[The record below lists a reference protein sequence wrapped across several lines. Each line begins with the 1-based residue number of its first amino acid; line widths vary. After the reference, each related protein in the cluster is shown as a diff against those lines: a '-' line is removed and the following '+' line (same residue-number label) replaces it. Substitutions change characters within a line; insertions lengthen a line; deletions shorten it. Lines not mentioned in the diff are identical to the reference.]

1 MPGARRSRSR
11 RGGRQVKGLR
21 AIAVGRVARWGFLSL
36 GAGLAATWSL
46 DYVFPPDL
54 AALRTVSTQV
64 VDRDGALL
72 RAFPVAE
79 GTWRLPARAAAVDP
93 RYIALLRAVE
103 DQRLG
108 SHPGV
113 DPLAALRAASQ
124 LAATGTVVSGASTL
138 AMQLARLIEPR
149 PRTLGAKLIESARA
163 LQLTMR
169 LGSAG
174 VLDAYLTLAPFG
186 GNVQGVRAASLAY
199 LGKEPAR
206 LSLAEAALL
215 VALPRSPTHAR
226 PDRHPDAAKALRDR
240 VLARAVAVGLAS
252 ADEAAAAASEA
263 LPGRVALPLLAAHV
277 AESLARATPPG
288 GVVRTPIDG
297 YLQAQVEDLLRRR
310 AAGIEESASIAALVV
325 AIPERTVVAAVGGP
339 DLFDAR
345 RAGAVDL
352 TAAQRSPG
360 SALKPMIYGLAFQ
373 DGIAA
378 AQTVIDDLPM
388 SYAGYRPEN
397 FDLGHSGPVTAR
409 LALIRSLNLPAVALL
424 DRVGPG
430 AFAASLRAAGI
441 ALAQPRPEVPP
452 GLAYALGGVGVS
464 LRDLVTIFVAIA
476 DGGRAGPLVWDRDA
490 APPGDVQLLDAQAAR
505 TVIDILADSAPPAG
519 WSRAV
524 GRRIAYKTGTSYGF
538 RDAWAIGTDGRH
550 VAGVWTGRPDGTP
563 RPGVTGARAAAPI
576 LFEIFGS
583 LPAASAQAAARS
595 GFDSGLAQA
604 QPPAALRR
612 LALRGQAGWEPDPD
626 APLAIAFPPDGAR
639 IALSEGGQMGVL
651 PIKVQGGQGS
661 LTLLVNGQPLALAG
675 GARAARELVK
685 RAFWQPDGPGFA
697 EIAAI
702 DAIGRRAAVVIR
714 ID

>member
-1 MPGARRSRSR
+1 MGA
-11 RGGRQVKGLR
+11 Q
-21 AIAVGRVARWGFLSL
+21 AIAVGRAARWGILSL
-36 GAGLAATWSL
+36 GAGLAAAWSL
-46 DYVFPPDL
+46 DRLFPPDL
-54 AALRTVSTQV
+54 GPLRAVSTQV

-79 GTWRLPARAAAVDP
+79 GTWRLPARAATVDP

-103 DQRLG
+103 DKRLG
-108 SHPGV
+108 DHPGV
-113 DPLAALRAASQ
+113 DLLAALRAASQ
-124 LAATGTVVSGASTL
+124 FARTGVVTSGASTL

-163 LQLTMR
+163 LQLTIR

-186 GNVQGVRAASLAY
+186 GNLQGVRAASLAY
-199 LGKEPAR
+199 LGKEPTR

-215 VALPRSPTHAR
+215 VALPRSPTFAR
-226 PDRHPDAAKALRDR
+226 PDRRPDAAKALRDR

-252 ADEAAAAASEA
+252 PDEAAAAASEA
-263 LPGRVALPLLAAHV
+263 LPGRVSLPLLAAHA
-277 AESLARATPPG
+277 AESLARPAPPG

-297 YLQAQVEDLLRRR
+297 SLQAQVEALLRRR

-325 AIPERTVVAAVGGP
+325 AIPERDVVAAVGGP

-345 RAGAVDL
+345 RSGAVDL

-360 SALKPMIYGLAFQ
+360 SALKPLIYGLAFQ

-378 AQTVIDDLPM
+378 AQTVIDDLPV

-397 FDLGHSGPVTAR
+397 FDLGHSGQVTAR

-430 AFAASLRAAGI
+430 AFAATLKAAGI
-441 ALAQPRPEVPP
+441 ALGQPRPEVPP
-452 GLAYALGGVGVS
+452 GLAYALGGVGIS
-464 LRDLVTIFVAIA
+464 LRDLVTIFTAIA
-476 DGGRAGPLVWDRDA
+476 DCGRVGPLVWDLDA
-490 APPGDVQLLDAQAAR
+490 APHGDVQLLDTQAAR
-505 TVIDILADSAPPAG
+505 TLIDILADSAPPAG
-519 WSRAV
+519 WSRAI
-524 GRRIAYKTGTSYGF
+524 GRRIAYKTGTSFGF
-538 RDAWAIGTDGRH
+538 RDAWAVGTDGRH

-563 RPGVTGARAAAPI
+563 RPGATGTRAAAPI
-576 LFEIFGS
+576 LFEIFGL

-604 QPPAALRR
+604 EPPAALRR
-612 LALRGQAGWEPDPD
+612 LALRGQAGWELDPD

-651 PIKVQGGQGS
+651 PIKVQGGEGS

-675 GARAARELVK
+675 GARAAQEQVK

-697 EIAAI
+697 EIAAV
-702 DAIGRRAAVVIR
+702 DASGRRAAVVVR